1 VTGAVAVASLLGA
14 IGADSRWVAALG
26 EAIVDR
32 GSIPRGVPFASAPTA
47 DWPNVLVAAE
57 LAFHVLN
64 AAGDRGLLA
73 AQVGAV
79 AIAFTILAVDARREG
94 ATDPGTAVVLLIVL
108 TGAFTSVA
116 VIRLQLFSLA
126 LFPLALVL
134 LRSETRRPSRRI
146 WLLVPLFALWGNL
159 HGAVLVGL
167 AVAAAYLVLERARLQ
182 PWVGLAVLVAS
193 AGALLATPALAKTP
207 AYYRDV
213 LTNEAAK
220 RGVGLWEPLSLRSP
234 LDVVLV
240 VAALGMLAFAIRAR
254 PRLWELAALAGLAV
268 LTARTARS
276 GVWLLFVAAAPAA
289 RGLGISRAPRTVVAG
304 GVGAALAA
312 AAVIGL
318 VRGPLSTGASEP
330 VLDSALEAAA
340 GTPILAEDV
349 LAEQIALAG
358 GRIWV
363 GNPIDAFE
371 RPDQRLYLDW
381 LEGLPPGDA
390 AVGKIPRVVLVHEGG
405 DSERRLVSRGSV
417 RELARDDNAVAY
429 LRRHR

>member
-1 VTGAVAVASLLGA
+1 
-14 IGADSRWVAALG
+14 
-26 EAIVDR
+26 
-32 GSIPRGVPFASAPTA
+32 
-47 DWPNVLVAAE
+47 
-57 LAFHVLN
+57 
-64 AAGDRGLLA
+64 
-73 AQVGAV
+73 
-79 AIAFTILAVDARREG
+79 
-94 ATDPGTAVVLLIVL
+94 
-108 TGAFTSVA
+108 
-116 VIRLQLFSLA
+116 
-126 LFPLALVL
+126 
-134 LRSETRRPSRRI
+134 
-146 WLLVPLFALWGNL
+146 
-159 HGAVLVGL
+159 
-167 AVAAAYLVLERARLQ
+167 
-182 PWVGLAVLVAS
+182 
-193 AGALLATPALAKTP
+193 
-207 AYYRDV
+207 
-213 LTNEAAK
+213 
-220 RGVGLWEPLSLRSP
+220 
-234 LDVVLV
+234 

-276 GVWLLFVAAAPAA
+276 GVWLLFIAAAPAA

-381 LEGLPPGDA
+381 LEGLPPGDV
-390 AVGKIPRVVLVHEGG
+390 AVGKVPRVVLVHDGG

-429 LRRHR
+429 LRRDR